1 MIRLMRPL
9 LAALAVHFFN
19 GLKGE
24 QVFRGLEL
32 QWSQTSLFGST

>member
-1 MIRLMRPL
+1 MIRLMGPL

-24 QVFRGLEL
+24 QGLLGLEL
-32 QWSQTSLFGST
+32 QWSQTSSFGST